1 MKRILILVVL
11 FIVYFDSYAQ
21 HFDSIPSEI
30 IISKSFVITD
40 SGFKNLQKKQDSLII
55 KEISATDQISQ
66 AKNVLGQMNEFMKN
80 TPESKIILE
89 IKNDSIWRHQV
100 EKEIMIGDYI
110 MIEKGKGVLNYYSKD
125 KSTNYRKYD
134 LFENQIDIEKSE
146 NKEDKKI
153 IDGLDVFK
161 VKLIIKQPFSD
172 LGNTIYEMYVTEQMN
187 LPAHSYLNLPKYYQN
202 LFPLEVIS
210 WEENLPGIL
219 EKYEVMNIKY

>member
-1 MKRILILVVL
+1 MKNTLILVAL
-11 FIVYFDSYAQ
+11 LTFHFYSYAQ

-30 IISKSFVITD
+30 IISKTFVITD
-40 SGFKNLQKKQDSLII
+40 SGFKNLEKKQDSLIV
-55 KEISATDQISQ
+55 KEISDTDQVSK
-66 AKNVLGQMNEFMKN
+66 AKNVLGQMNEFIKN

-89 IKNDSIWRHQV
+89 IENDSIWRYQV

-134 LFENQIDIEKSE
+134 LFENQIDIEKLE

-153 IDGLDVFK
+153 INGLDAFK
-161 VKLIIKQPFSD
+161 IKLIIKQPFSD
-172 LGNTIYEMYVTEQMN
+172 LGNTIYEMYVTDKLN

-210 WEENLPGIL
+210 REDNLPGIL
-219 EKYEVMNIKY
+219 EKYEVPDMKY